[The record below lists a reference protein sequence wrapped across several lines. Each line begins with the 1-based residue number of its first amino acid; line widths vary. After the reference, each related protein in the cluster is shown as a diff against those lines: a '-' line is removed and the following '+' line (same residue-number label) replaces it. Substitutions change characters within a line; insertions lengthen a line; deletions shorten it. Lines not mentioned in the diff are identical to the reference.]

1 MSDITVIFFTSIA
14 AGTVER
20 PSSTLVSMSSNG
32 SVDIQRIVAEV
43 IGSRPRVKGQSV
55 DRSVAAIVTVEHDV
69 RFFPATL
76 RALMA
81 QKVLPRTIVVADCT
95 GGTAQPMR
103 TGFTVSALPEP
114 GGGAA
119 QLAADPPERVDV
131 QLVRAAGAR
140 SFADAVAKAFLY
152 ASLPASVRALWLLH
166 DDSRPV
172 GAGCL
177 EALVEA
183 WHNTPTVSLIGAKQ
197 LDWSG
202 SALHN
207 VGSYAGKHRLESLVV
222 DGEPDQEQYDG
233 RADVF
238 AVSLAGALL
247 PLQTKKDVGEINP
260 WFTTFAEG
268 ADFSRRICES
278 GGRVIVV
285 PQAHIAHRRA
295 RFEGVRTR
303 DGAPIDEENPADAT
317 SATLDAAQKYYY
329 TDIRTLFWP
338 LVWVLNLLRALWHAI
353 GALLAKSP
361 WRAWCI
367 LCLPWR
373 MLGQLPQMIHARRQQ
388 SMRHGAGAPASDLL
402 CADRKQI
409 GEWRKRSRA
418 LDSQQHIEL
427 LSPLAK
433 SHLRMRAIRR
443 FGFAAL
449 MAVVALV
456 TVIVFEWNV
465 FRQSLG
471 GASLYSPSWL
481 SSGAGFS
488 TLLCA
493 ASTPWAFGVG
503 VGVPAPPAPW
513 LMVWLVAS
521 VVTIGHPVIA
531 ISLMFFLAAPA
542 MALAFWALAGVFTR
556 SDWVRVVVG
565 LLWVALAFALG
576 AFGSANIALLMV
588 MVFLPAAF
596 AFTFR
601 AVGMYGTEDLVHS
614 HASVQAAGCAALC
627 FAVTVACEPQ
637 LIFPLIVCLVFFLI
651 LVRSHRLM
659 LLLIPVP
666 GLVLLLPTLVNSVH
680 YARVGA
686 WRQLFADVLQ
696 PVPDSAPASLSAGQ
710 IISRAF
716 ALPFGVDMRVQLFN
730 SQRGF
735 ETLAILAALCVI
747 VVVALA
753 ALLLPFALR
762 ASRMM
767 WFVALTGLVLA
778 MAASRICVSLKGGD
792 AFAASVLPG
801 VVLALLA
808 LLSCACI
815 VSGGAV
821 KRFVPLRISES
832 EQDRTNAESNGV
844 KDKVKGIAIKFGR
857 ALLVLVLA
865 LSACSAAAFGMMSR
879 GNEVEASDAGLP
891 MVAVDYLQNKENHRV
906 LALQAVTGNHI
917 DFSVMRSRRGDLVDV
932 SPAWKASVAS
942 GAGDLS
948 ADQIAKAS
956 SELLSN
962 GNDDAIETL
971 AKLGFG
977 GIYVSA
983 DKSTSDRDAT
993 LRLISNINSS
1003 DGVQSVVNATQGT
1016 YYRLTK
1022 VDEKKQGVPIKGQNA
1037 AQHSAWRKTWL
1048 WCLGLVMAV
1057 YVLVAIPRTRGYGRE
1072 QA

>member
-1 MSDITVIFFTSIA
+1 
-14 AGTVER
+14 
-20 PSSTLVSMSSNG
+20 MSSNG
-32 SVDIQRIVAEV
+32 SVDIKRIVAEV
-43 IGSRPRVKGQSV
+43 IGSRSRTGGQSV
-55 DRSVAAIVTVEHDV
+55 DRSVAAIISVEHDV

-76 RALMA
+76 RALLA
-81 QKVLPRTIVVADCT
+81 QKVLPRTIVIADCT

-103 TGFTVSALPEP
+103 TGFTVSSLPQL
-114 GGGAA
+114 GHGAA
-119 QLAADPPERVDV
+119 QQLMPEPPERVDV

-140 SFADAVAKAFLY
+140 SFSDAVGKAFRY

-166 DDSRPV
+166 DDSRPA
-172 GAGCL
+172 GDGCL

-202 SALHN
+202 SALHD

-247 PLQTKKDVGEINP
+247 PLQTKKDTGEINP
-260 WFTTFAEG
+260 WFTTYAESV
-268 ADFSRRICES
+268 DFSRRICEG

-295 RFEGVRTR
+295 RFEGIRSR
-303 DGAPIDEENPADAT
+303 AGEPIDEDNPLDAT
-317 SATLDAAQKYYY
+317 ASVLDAAQKYYY
-329 TDIRTLFWP
+329 TDIRALVWP
-338 LVWVLNLLRALWHAI
+338 LLWVLNLLRALWHAI

-373 MLGQLPQMIHARRQQ
+373 ALGELPQMIHARRQQ
-388 SMRHGAGAPASDLL
+388 KIRHGAGTAALDLL
-402 CADRKQI
+402 TADHKQI
-409 GEWRKRSRA
+409 EEWRKRSRA
-418 LDSQQHIEL
+418 FDSQQHTEL

-433 SHLRMRAIRR
+433 SHLRVRAIRR
-443 FGFAAL
+443 FGLAAL
-449 MAVVALV
+449 MAVVAFV
-456 TVIVFEWNV
+456 AVVAFEWGI
-465 FRQSLG
+465 FREVLG
-471 GASLYSPSWL
+471 GASLYSPSL
-481 SSGAGFS
+481 LASGASFS
-488 TLLCA
+488 TLLSA

-521 VVTIGHPVIA
+521 VVMIGHPVLA
-531 ISLMFFLAAPA
+531 ISLMYFLAAPA

-556 SDWVRVVVG
+556 SDWVRVIVG

-576 AFGSANIALLMV
+576 AYGNANVPLLMT

-614 HASVQAAGCAALC
+614 HASIQAAGCAALC
-627 FAVTVACEPQ
+627 FAVSVACEPQ
-637 LIFPLIVCLVFFLI
+637 LIFPLIVCLVFFLFV
-651 LVRSHRLM
+651 VRSHRLM

-666 GLVLLLPTLVNSVH
+666 GLALLLPTLVNSVH
-680 YARVGA
+680 YASVGA
-686 WRQLFADVLQ
+686 WRQLFGDVLQ
-696 PVPDSAPASLSAGQ
+696 PSASTAPASLSFGQ
-710 IISRAF
+710 VISRAF
-716 ALPFGVDMRVQLFN
+716 ALPFGGDMRLQLFN
-730 SQRGF
+730 GQRGR
-735 ETLAILAALCVI
+735 ESLAILVALCVI
-747 VVVALA
+747 VVVALV

-767 WFVALTGLVLA
+767 WFVALTGLVLS
-778 MAASRICVSLKGGD
+778 MAASRICVSVEGGD
-792 AFAASVLPG
+792 GFAASVLPG
-801 VVLALLA
+801 VVLTLLA
-808 LLSCACI
+808 LLACACI

-832 EQDRTNAESNGV
+832 EQDKHNLQVDTNG
-844 KDKVKGIAIKFGR
+844 KVKGVAIKFGR
-857 ALLVLVLA
+857 AMLVVVLA
-865 LSACSAAAFGMMSR
+865 LSACLAGAFGMMSR
-879 GNEVEASDAGLP
+879 GNQVEASDAGLP
-891 MVAVDYLQNKENHRV
+891 MVAVDYLRNNESHRI
-906 LALQAVTGNHI
+906 LALQAVSGNHI
-917 DFSVMRSRRGDLVDV
+917 DFSVMRTRRGDLVDV

-942 GAGDLS
+942 GGSDLS
-948 ADQIAKAS
+948 VDLIAKAS

-962 GNDDAIETL
+962 GNDDAINSI

-983 DKSTSDRDAT
+983 DQSASDKDAT

-1003 DGVQSVVNATQGT
+1003 DGAQSLVNASNGT

-1022 VDEKKQGVPIKGQNA
+1022 VDENKQGVPMKGLNTA
-1037 AQHSAWRKTWL
+1037 RHSAWRRAWL
-1048 WCLGLVMAV
+1048 WCLGIVMVIYILMAF
-1057 YVLVAIPRTRGYGRE
+1057 PRTRRYGRE

>member
-1 MSDITVIFFTSIA
+1 
-14 AGTVER
+14 
-20 PSSTLVSMSSNG
+20 MSSNG

-69 RFFPATL
+69 RFFPTTL

-81 QKVLPRTIVVADCT
+81 QKVLPRTIVIADCT

-103 TGFTVSALPEP
+103 TGFTVSALPEL
-114 GGGAA
+114 GHGAA
-119 QLAADPPERVDV
+119 QRLIPEPPERVDV

-140 SFADAVAKAFLY
+140 SFSDAIGKAFRY

-172 GAGCL
+172 GDGCL

-197 LDWSG
+197 LDWTG

-207 VGSYAGKHRLESLVV
+207 VGSYAGRHRLESLVV

-247 PLQTKKDVGEINP
+247 PLQTKKETGEINP

-295 RFEGVRTR
+295 RFEGIRTR
-303 DGAPIDEENPADAT
+303 AGGPIDEENPADAT
-317 SATLDAAQKYYY
+317 SAVLDAAQKYYY

-338 LVWVLNLLRALWHAI
+338 LLWVFNLFRALWYAT
-353 GALLAKSP
+353 GALLAKNP
-361 WRAWCI
+361 WRSWYI

-373 MLGQLPQMIHARRQQ
+373 MLAQLPQMIHARHQQ
-388 SMRHGAGAPASDLL
+388 NARHGASAAALDLL
-402 CADRKQI
+402 CADRRQI
-409 GEWRKRSRA
+409 EEWRKRSRA
-418 LDSQQHIEL
+418 LDSQQHTQL

-433 SHLRMRAIRR
+433 GHLRMRAIRR
-443 FGFAAL
+443 FGFAAF
-449 MAVVALV
+449 MAVVAVV
-456 TVIVFEWNV
+456 TVIVVEWDV
-465 FRQSLG
+465 FRQALG
-471 GASLYSPSWL
+471 GASLYSPSL
-481 SSGAGFS
+481 LASGSSFS
-488 TLLCA
+488 TLLSA

-521 VVTIGHPVIA
+521 VITIGHPVTA
-531 ISLMFFLAAPA
+531 ISLMFFFAAPA

-576 AFGSANIALLMV
+576 AFGSANVPLLMV

-596 AFTFR
+596 AFTFK

-637 LIFPLIVCLVFFLI
+637 LMFPLVICLVLFLGF
-651 LVRSHRLM
+651 VRSHRLM

-680 YARVGA
+680 YASVGA

-696 PVPDSAPASLSAGQ
+696 PLPDSAPASLSFGQ
-710 IISRAF
+710 VISRAF
-716 ALPFGVDMRVQLFN
+716 ALPLGADMRVQPF

-735 ETLAILAALCVI
+735 EVLAILVALCVI
-747 VVVALA
+747 VVVALV

-778 MAASRICVSLKGGD
+778 MVASRICVSVKGGD
-792 AFAASVLPG
+792 VFSASVLPG
-801 VVLALLA
+801 VVLTLLA

-832 EQDRTNAESNGV
+832 EQDKANVESNGV
-844 KDKVKGIAIKFGR
+844 KGRVKGVAIAFGR
-857 ALLVLVLA
+857 ALLVVVLA
-865 LSACSAAAFGMMSR
+865 LSACLAAAFGMVSR
-879 GNEVEASDAGLP
+879 GNEVAASDAGLP
-891 MVAVDYLQNKENHRV
+891 MVAVDYLHDKESHRI
-906 LALQAVTGNHI
+906 LALRAVADNHI

-932 SPAWKASVAS
+932 SPAWNASVAS
-942 GAGDLS
+942 GASDLS
-948 ADQIAKAS
+948 VDLIAKAS

-962 GNDDAIETL
+962 GNDDAIEALT
-971 AKLGFG
+971 KLGFG

-983 DKSTSDRDAT
+983 DKSASGKDAT

-1003 DGVQSVVNATQGT
+1003 DGVQSVVNATAGT

-1022 VDEKKQGVPIKGQNA
+1022 VDGSKQGVSIKGQGT
-1037 AQHSAWRKTWL
+1037 AQHSVWRKTWL
-1048 WCLGLVMAV
+1048 WCMGLVMLV
-1057 YVLVAIPRTRGYGRE
+1057 YVLVAIPRTHRYGWE
-1072 QA
+1072 QV

>member
-1 MSDITVIFFTSIA
+1 
-14 AGTVER
+14 
-20 PSSTLVSMSSNG
+20 MSSNG
-32 SVDIQRIVAEV
+32 SVDIKRIVAEV
-43 IGSRPRVKGQSV
+43 IASRPRISGQSV
-55 DRSVAAIVTVEHDV
+55 DRSVAAIISVEHDV

-81 QKVLPRTIVVADCT
+81 QKVLPRTIVIADCT

-103 TGFTVSALPEP
+103 TGFTISSVPKL
-114 GGGAA
+114 GHGAA
-119 QLAADPPERVDV
+119 QQLMPEPPQRVDV
-131 QLVRAAGAR
+131 QLVRSAGAR
-140 SFADAVAKAFLY
+140 SFSDAVSKAFRY

-172 GAGCL
+172 GENCL

-197 LDWSG
+197 LDWG
-202 SALHN
+202 GTELHD
-207 VGSYAGKHRLESLVV
+207 VGSYAGKHCLESLVV

-238 AVSLAGALL
+238 AVSLAGALM
-247 PLQTKKDVGEINP
+247 PLQTKKETGEINP
-260 WFTTFAEG
+260 WFTTYAEG
-268 ADFSRRICES
+268 ADFSRRICEG

-295 RFEGVRTR
+295 RFEGIRSRV
-303 DGAPIDEENPADAT
+303 GEPIDEESPLDTT
-317 SATLDAAQKYYY
+317 SSVLDAAQKYYY
-329 TDIRTLFWP
+329 TDIRALFWP
-338 LVWVLNLLRALWHAI
+338 LMWVLNLFRALWHAI

-373 MLGQLPQMIHARRQQ
+373 MLGQLPQMVHARRQQ
-388 SMRHGAGAPASDLL
+388 KIRHGAGTAALDLL
-402 CADRKQI
+402 TADHKQI
-409 GEWRKRSRA
+409 EEWRKRSRA
-418 LDSQQHIEL
+418 FDSQQHTEL

-433 SHLRMRAIRR
+433 NHLRMRAVRR
-443 FGFAAL
+443 FGGAAL
-449 MAVVALV
+449 MAVVAFV
-456 TVIVFEWNV
+456 VVVAFEWGV
-465 FRQSLG
+465 FRQVLG
-471 GASLYSPSWL
+471 GASLYSL
-481 SSGAGFS
+481 SLLASGASFS
-488 TLLCA
+488 TLLSA
-493 ASTPWAFGVG
+493 ASTPWAFGIG
-503 VGVPAPPAPW
+503 IGVPAPPAPW
-513 LMVWLVAS
+513 LMVWLAVS

-565 LLWVALAFALG
+565 LLWVALALALG
-576 AFGSANIALLMV
+576 AFGSANIPLLMT

-601 AVGMYGTEDLVHS
+601 AVGMYGTEDLVRS

-637 LIFPLIVCLVFFLI
+637 LIFPLIVCLVFFLVV
-651 LVRSHRLM
+651 VRSHRLM

-666 GLVLLLPTLVNSVH
+666 GLALLLPTLVNSVH
-680 YARVGA
+680 YANVGA
-686 WRQLFADVLQ
+686 WRQLFADVIQ
-696 PVPDSAPASLSAGQ
+696 PSANTAPASLSFGQ
-710 IISRAF
+710 VVSRAF
-716 ALPFGVDMRVQLFN
+716 ALPFGGDISSQLF
-730 SQRGF
+730 SRQGI
-735 ETLAILAALCVI
+735 EAVAVLAALCII
-747 VVVALA
+747 VVMALV

-767 WFVALTGLVLA
+767 WFVAITGLVLA
-778 MAASRICVSLKGGD
+778 MAASRICVSVESGD

-801 VVLALLA
+801 VVLTLLA

-832 EQDRTNAESNGV
+832 EQSKQNNETNAGKGKIKGV
-844 KDKVKGIAIKFGR
+844 AIKFGR
-857 ALLVLVLA
+857 AVLVVVLA
-865 LSACSAAAFGMMSR
+865 LCTLLAGAFGMLSR
-879 GNEVEASDAGLP
+879 GNQVEASDAGLP
-891 MVAVDYLQNKENHRV
+891 MVAVDYLQNKENHRI
-906 LALQAVTGNHI
+906 LALQAVAGNHI

-932 SPAWKASVAS
+932 SPAWKASLAS
-942 GAGDLS
+942 GASDLS
-948 ADQIAKAS
+948 VDLIAKAS

-962 GNDDAIETL
+962 GNDQAIDSL
-971 AKLGFG
+971 AKLGIG

-983 DKSTSDRDAT
+983 DESTSDKDAT

-1003 DGVQSVVNATQGT
+1003 DGAQSLVNATSGT

-1022 VDEKKQGVPIKGQNA
+1022 VDEKKQGVPMKGIDVA
-1037 AQHSAWRKTWL
+1037 RHSVWRKTWL
-1048 WCLGLVMAV
+1048 WCLGIVMV
-1057 YVLVAIPRTRGYGRE
+1057 IYVLVAIPRTRRYGRE

>member
-1 MSDITVIFFTSIA
+1 
-14 AGTVER
+14 
-20 PSSTLVSMSSNG
+20 MSSNG
-32 SVDIQRIVAEV
+32 SVDIKRIVAEV
-43 IGSRPRVKGQSV
+43 IGSRSRTGGQSV
-55 DRSVAAIVTVEHDV
+55 DRSVAAIISVEHDV

-76 RALMA
+76 RALLA
-81 QKVLPRTIVVADCT
+81 QKVLPRTIVIADCT

-103 TGFTVSALPEP
+103 TGFTVSSLPQL
-114 GGGAA
+114 GHGAA
-119 QLAADPPERVDV
+119 QQLMPEPPERVDV

-140 SFADAVAKAFLY
+140 SFSDAVGKAFRY

-166 DDSRPV
+166 DDSRPA
-172 GAGCL
+172 GDGCL

-202 SALHN
+202 SALHD

-247 PLQTKKDVGEINP
+247 PLQTKKDTGEINP
-260 WFTTFAEG
+260 WFTTYAES
-268 ADFSRRICES
+268 ADFSRRICEG

-295 RFEGVRTR
+295 RFEGIRSR
-303 DGAPIDEENPADAT
+303 AGEPIDEDNPLDAT
-317 SATLDAAQKYYY
+317 ASVLDAAQKYYY
-329 TDIRTLFWP
+329 TDIRALVWP
-338 LVWVLNLLRALWHAI
+338 LLWVLNLLRALWHAI

-373 MLGQLPQMIHARRQQ
+373 ALGELPQMIHARRQQ
-388 SMRHGAGAPASDLL
+388 KIRHGAGTAALDLL
-402 CADRKQI
+402 TADHKQI
-409 GEWRKRSRA
+409 EEWRKRSRA
-418 LDSQQHIEL
+418 FDSQQHTEL

-433 SHLRMRAIRR
+433 SHLRVRAIRR
-443 FGFAAL
+443 FGLAAL
-449 MAVVALV
+449 MAVVAFV
-456 TVIVFEWNV
+456 AVVAFEWGI
-465 FRQSLG
+465 FREVLG
-471 GASLYSPSWL
+471 GASLYSPSL
-481 SSGAGFS
+481 LASGASFS
-488 TLLCA
+488 TLLSA

-521 VVTIGHPVIA
+521 VVMIGHPVLA
-531 ISLMFFLAAPA
+531 ISLMYFLAAPA
-542 MALAFWALAGVFTR
+542 MASAFWALAGVFTR
-556 SDWVRVVVG
+556 SDWVRVIVG

-576 AFGSANIALLMV
+576 AYGNANVLLLMT

-614 HASVQAAGCAALC
+614 HASIQAAGCAALC
-627 FAVTVACEPQ
+627 FAVSVACEPQ
-637 LIFPLIVCLVFFLI
+637 LIFPLIVCLVFFLFV
-651 LVRSHRLM
+651 VRSHRLM

-666 GLVLLLPTLVNSVH
+666 GLALLLPTLVNSVH
-680 YARVGA
+680 YASVGA
-686 WRQLFADVLQ
+686 WRQLFGDVLQ
-696 PVPDSAPASLSAGQ
+696 PSASTATASLSFGQ
-710 IISRAF
+710 VISRAF
-716 ALPFGVDMRVQLFN
+716 ALPFGGDMRLQLFN
-730 SQRGF
+730 GQRGW
-735 ETLAILAALCVI
+735 ESLAILVALCVI
-747 VVVALA
+747 VVVALV

-767 WFVALTGLVLA
+767 WFVALTGLVLS
-778 MAASRICVSLKGGD
+778 MAASRICVSVEGGD
-792 AFAASVLPG
+792 GFAASVLPG
-801 VVLALLA
+801 VVLTLLA
-808 LLSCACI
+808 LLACACI

-832 EQDRTNAESNGV
+832 EQDKHNLQVDTNG
-844 KDKVKGIAIKFGR
+844 KVKGVAIKFGR
-857 ALLVLVLA
+857 AMLVVVLA
-865 LSACSAAAFGMMSR
+865 LSACLAGAFGMMSR
-879 GNEVEASDAGLP
+879 GNQVEASDAGLP
-891 MVAVDYLQNKENHRV
+891 MVAVDYLQNNESHRI
-906 LALQAVTGNHI
+906 LALQAVSGNHI
-917 DFSVMRSRRGDLVDV
+917 DFSVMRTRRGDLVDV

-942 GAGDLS
+942 GGSDLS
-948 ADQIAKAS
+948 VDLIAKAS

-962 GNDDAIETL
+962 GNDDAINSI

-983 DKSTSDRDAT
+983 DQSGSDKDAT

-1003 DGVQSVVNATQGT
+1003 DGAQSLVNASNGT

-1022 VDEKKQGVPIKGQNA
+1022 VDENKQGVPMKGLNTA
-1037 AQHSAWRKTWL
+1037 RHSAWRRAWL
-1048 WCLGLVMAV
+1048 WCLGIVMV
-1057 YVLVAIPRTRGYGRE
+1057 IYILVAFPRTRRYGRE